1 MRYVHEQAKN
11 KNVFGERLKE
21 SLLMAG
27 SLRLS
32 RNQFHIATPATEKA
46 HRP

>member
-1 MRYVHEQAKN
+1 MYTSKLKIK
-11 KNVFGERLKE
+11 KNVFSERLKE

-32 RNQFHIATPATEKA
+32 GNQLKKPADRNC
-46 HRP
+46 

>member
-1 MRYVHEQAKN
+1 MHYVHDQAEN
-11 KNVFGERLKE
+11 KNVFSERLKE

-32 RNQFHIATPATEKA
+32 GNQSIL
-46 HRP
+46 